1 MSEYHIVIA
10 ERGWVYVGKTRREAD
25 QLVIEDCFNIRRW
38 GTTKGIGEIALGGP
52 TENTVLDYYGTVRV
66 HVLAIPGMADA
77 NDEVWRKWIAKELK
91 RKS

>member
-52 TENTVLDYYGTVRV
+52 TENTGGAKVA
-66 HVLAIPGMADA
+66 LANCAAREGL
-77 NDEVWRKWIAKELK
+77 ELA
-91 RKS
+91 SISDLAELAVS